1 MARAVIGLMVMGHY
15 PLAFVPARVAFTDM
29 LSSLFNVAEPAAGA
43 LVAFT
48 LLFVG
53 SSLATAL
60 VVRAGAVVGAIA
72 SAIAPANRTQ
82 LLPRSLA
89 LLPHCSARPALA
101 PLQRLTHTRSPASS
115 ARHIMIRLR
124 GSGAPLSPLF
134 HPPPPGD

>member
-1 MARAVIGLMVMGHY
+1 MVMGHY

-60 VVRAGAVVGAIA
+60 VVRAGASAG
-72 SAIAPANRTQ
+72 AIAPAIT
-82 LLPRSLA
+82 PVI
-89 LLPHCSARPALA
+89 A
-101 PLQRLTHTRSPASS
+101 PTNAPASAPFFLFP
-115 ARHIMIRLR
+115 ARTCCFFLHAAAASQPCPAAASL
-124 GSGAPLSPLF
+124 GLTGTGTTKAAAAPGP
-134 HPPPPGD
+134 HAQPCKQRKTHHD